1 VHGGPPAAPGA
12 TVHPDHGPKDPL
24 IGAKVLWPPPEAG
37 DDGVLITTLERHI
50 IMDSSFRP
58 WAATITA
65 RLTRSPGVDTTE
77 IVEYAH
83 EGFTRR
89 FVGVGGPPEPL
100 DEQACRDL
108 LDDLRGELDAL
119 PADVDRDDLVAFTRI
134 LDASLALAPTG

>member
-1 VHGGPPAAPGA
+1 MAV
-12 TVHPDHGPKDPL
+12 VHPDHGPKDPL
-24 IGAKVLWPPPEAG
+24 IGAKVLWSAPEAG
-37 DDGVLITTLERHI
+37 DDRVLVTTLERHI

-65 RLTRSPGVDTTE
+65 RLTRSPGIDTTE

-89 FVGVGGPPEPL
+89 YVGVGLEHRPEPL

-119 PADVDRDDLVAFTRI
+119 PADVDRDDLVAFTRM